1 MTTFASKP
9 VASNGSASSVGSD
22 DSLKRLSPSL
32 AGRTELAGPA
42 PISVPSSG
50 AVIDAYAAWT
60 VDETQSRPTSK
71 FRIPLRGG
79 MNPGRQGGVTTPG
92 SFALAPDVGGAM
104 MFASPDTP
112 GMPGPS
118 TKTAWDFL
126 PEGWKVEVGTSLGTP
141 SLREGMNGQGGTN
154 EQGELAI
161 AERGGTQGDT
171 QRSEFTTARG
181 ERMCVIYPNG
191 FVPITQLES
200 ARLGIITREMRRVSE
215 REPHLT
221 PEQVR
226 DEIAAGRMVIPANI
240 NHLRYNLDPMCIG
253 RASKTKVNA
262 NMGAS
267 PVSSGTDEE
276 VEKLKWAE
284 RWGADTVMDLSTGGD
299 LDACRDAILRASTV
313 PIGTVPIYSM
323 IIGKKIEDLAWD
335 VIEATLHH
343 QARQGVDYFTI
354 HAGVRK
360 GHLKY
365 VKNRLIGIV
374 SRGGSLLAKWM
385 LVHNQENV
393 MYTHWDDICKILR
406 QYDVTFSIGDGL
418 RPGGLADA
426 TDDAQLAEL
435 ETLGELTERAWR
447 HGVQVMIEGPGHVPF
462 DQIEFN
468 AKIQRRLCH
477 GAPFYVLGPLV
488 TDMFPGY
495 DHITSCIGATSMAY
509 HGAAMLCYV
518 TPKEHVGLPKKDD
531 VKQGCIAYKIA
542 AHAADVALGIPG
554 TRDRDDELT
563 KARAALNWQKHFDLS
578 FDPDTARAYHD
589 EDLDVDTDFCAMC
602 GHDWCSVRI
611 SKEIQE
617 FASGKAEGF
626 ERMGGK
632 DGTIA
637 GAAMKS
643 AGLSPEQ
650 QGILEKRGVLSP
662 EEIHNLAAKTKG
674 VLHVMEKNG
683 TGQAGIA
690 ASTDAK
696 LSCHSDYVD
705 PETAKQLQTQKGS
718 VVVQLDVRPALG
730 IRKEDRVI

>member
-1 MTTFASKP
+1 MTTSTSRFPLPHHGAL
-9 VASNGSASSVGSD
+9 N
-22 DSLKRLSPSL
+22 
-32 AGRTELAGPA
+32 PA
-42 PISVPSSG
+42 ATP
-50 AVIDAYAAWT
+50 
-60 VDETQSRPTSK
+60 
-71 FRIPLRGG
+71 
-79 MNPGRQGGVTTPG
+79 NVTTPG
-92 SFALAPDVGGAM
+92 SFANKPDVGGPL
-104 MFASPDTP
+104 MFSSPDTP
-112 GMPGPS
+112 GMPAPS

-126 PEGWKVEVGTSLGTP
+126 PEGWSVVDLGADPAFGIRHSAFDIPMASCT
-141 SLREGMNGQGGTN
+141 TN
-154 EQGELAI
+154 
-161 AERGGTQGDT
+161 AESRITNAAGCSNCLGDLHKFV
-171 QRSEFTTARG
+171 EFTTAKGR
-181 ERMCVIYPNG
+181 RVRVIFPG
-191 FVPITQLES
+191 AFKPITQLES
-200 ARLGIITREMRRVSE
+200 ARLGIVTPEMKRVAQ
-215 REPHLT
+215 REPHFEVLF
-221 PEQVR
+221 PGHGAEAVR
-226 DEIAAGRMVIPANI
+226 DEIAAGRLVIPANV
-240 NHLRYNLDPMCIG
+240 NHLKHNLDPMAIG

-284 RWGADTVMDLSTGGD
+284 KWGADTVMDLSTGGD
-299 LDACRDAILRASTV
+299 LDATRAAIIENATV

-323 IIGKKIEDLAWD
+323 IIGKKIEELDW
-335 VIEATLHH
+335 ATIQASLHH
-343 QARQGVDYFTI
+343 QAQQGVDYFTI

-360 GHLKY
+360 AHLKH

-385 LVHNQENV
+385 LVHNQENI
-393 MYTHWDDICKILR
+393 MYTRWEDICDILR

-426 TDDAQLAEL
+426 TDAAQIAEL

-447 HGVQVMIEGPGHVPF
+447 KGVQVMIEGPGHVPF
-462 DQIEFN
+462 DQIEWN
-468 AKIQRRLCH
+468 AKVQRTLCH

-518 TPKEHVGLPKKDD
+518 TPKEHLGLPKKDD

-542 AHAADVALGIPG
+542 AHAADIALGIPG

-563 KARAALNWQKHFDLS
+563 KARAALNWEKHFELS

-617 FASGKAEGF
+617 FMSGKAEGY
-626 ERMGGK
+626 ERVGSGGK
-632 DGTIA
+632 L
-637 GAAMKS
+637 GAPIKS
-643 AGLSPEQ
+643 AALTPEQ
-650 QGILEKRGVLSP
+650 QEILNKRGVLSP
-662 EEIHNLAAKTKG
+662 DEIHKLASKTKKAMG
-674 VLHVMEKNG
+674 EERHSA
-683 TGQAGIA
+683 TGIRHSTRDG
-690 ASTDAK
+690 ASVASATNAESRIPNADSSK

-705 PETAKQLQTQKGS
+705 PETAKQLHKQKTGA

-730 IRKEDRVI
+730 IAKEDRVV

>member
-1 MTTFASKP
+1 MATSSHG
-9 VASNGSASSVGSD
+9 SNGSSKVSTDSAS
-22 DSLKRLSPSL
+22 
-32 AGRTELAGPA
+32 E
-42 PISVPSSG
+42 
-50 AVIDAYAAWT
+50 
-60 VDETQSRPTSK
+60 SK
-71 FRIPLRGG
+71 FRPPNFGAS
-79 MNPGRQGGVTTPG
+79 NPGRTPNVTTPG
-92 SFALAPDVGGAM
+92 SFANAPDIGGPR
-104 MFASPDTP
+104 MFSSPDTP
-112 GMPGPS
+112 GMPAPS
-118 TKTAWDFL
+118 EKTAWDFL
-126 PEGWKVEVGTSLGTP
+126 PEGWTVETLDDSVPYASVPHATMP
-141 SLREGMNGQGGTN
+141 SSPST
-154 EQGELAI
+154 LAF
-161 AERGGTQGDT
+161 AD
-171 QRSEFTTARG
+171 ARG
-181 ERMCVIYPNG
+181 LVRRVTYPHG
-191 FVPITQLES
+191 FVPITQLEY
-200 ARLGIITREMRRVSE
+200 ARLGIITPQMARVAE

-221 PEQVR
+221 ATQVR

-240 NHLRYNLDPMCIG
+240 NHLNYKLDPMAIG

-276 VEKLKWAE
+276 VEKLQWAE

-299 LDACRDAILRASTV
+299 LDACRDAIIRNSTV

-323 IIGKKIEDLAWD
+323 IIGKKIDDLDWPT
-335 VIEATLHH
+335 IEASLHH
-343 QARQGVDYFTI
+343 QAKQGVDYFTI
-354 HAGVRK
+354 HAGVRRA
-360 GHLKY
+360 HLKH

-385 LVHNQENV
+385 LVHSQENI
-393 MYTHWDDICKILR
+393 MYTRWDDICKILR

-426 TDDAQLAEL
+426 TDAAQIAEL

-462 DQIEFN
+462 DQIEWN
-468 AKIQRRLCH
+468 AKVQRTLCH

-495 DHITSCIGATSMAY
+495 DHITSCIGATAMAY

-518 TPKEHVGLPKKDD
+518 TPKEHLGLPKKDD

-563 KARAALNWQKHFDLS
+563 KARAALNWEKHFELS

-617 FASGKAEGF
+617 FMSGKAEGF
-626 ERMGGK
+626 ERVGANGK
-632 DGTIA
+632 L
-637 GAAMKS
+637 GAPIKS
-643 AGLSPEQ
+643 AALTPEQ
-650 QGILEKRGVLSP
+650 ARILESRGVLAP
-662 EEIHNLAAKTKG
+662 EEIHKLANKTKKAVGADAAKAT
-674 VLHVMEKNG
+674 
-683 TGQAGIA
+683 
-690 ASTDAK
+690 
-696 LSCHSDYVD
+696 CHSDYVD
-705 PETAKQLQTQKGS
+705 PETAKQMQGG
-718 VVVQLDVRPALG
+718 VMVQVDVRPALG
-730 IRKEDRVI
+730 IAKEDRVV

>member
-1 MTTFASKP
+1 VTTSTSRFPLPHHGAL
-9 VASNGSASSVGSD
+9 N
-22 DSLKRLSPSL
+22 
-32 AGRTELAGPA
+32 PA
-42 PISVPSSG
+42 ATP
-50 AVIDAYAAWT
+50 
-60 VDETQSRPTSK
+60 
-71 FRIPLRGG
+71 
-79 MNPGRQGGVTTPG
+79 NVTTPG
-92 SFALAPDVGGAM
+92 SFANKPDVGGPL
-104 MFASPDTP
+104 MFSSPDTP
-112 GMPGPS
+112 GMPAPS

-126 PEGWKVEVGTSLGTP
+126 PEGWSVVDLGADPAFGIRHSAFDIPMASCT
-141 SLREGMNGQGGTN
+141 TN
-154 EQGELAI
+154 
-161 AERGGTQGDT
+161 AESRITNAAGCSNCLGDLHKFV
-171 QRSEFTTARG
+171 EFTTAKGR
-181 ERMCVIYPNG
+181 RVRVIFPG
-191 FVPITQLES
+191 AFKPITQLES
-200 ARLGIITREMRRVSE
+200 ARLGIVTPEMKRVAQ
-215 REPHLT
+215 REPHFEVLF
-221 PEQVR
+221 PGHGAEAVR
-226 DEIAAGRMVIPANI
+226 DEIAAGRLVIPANI
-240 NHLRYNLDPMCIG
+240 NHLKHNLDPMAIG

-284 RWGADTVMDLSTGGD
+284 KWGADTVMDLSTGGD
-299 LDACRDAILRASTV
+299 LDATRAAIIENATV

-323 IIGKKIEDLAWD
+323 IIGKKIEELDW
-335 VIEATLHH
+335 ATIQASLHH
-343 QARQGVDYFTI
+343 QAQQGVDYFTI

-360 GHLKY
+360 AHLKH

-385 LVHNQENV
+385 LVHNQENI
-393 MYTHWDDICKILR
+393 MYTRWEDICDILR

-426 TDDAQLAEL
+426 TDAAQIAEL

-447 HGVQVMIEGPGHVPF
+447 KGVQVMIEGPGHVPF
-462 DQIEFN
+462 DQIEWN
-468 AKIQRRLCH
+468 AKVQRTLCH

-518 TPKEHVGLPKKDD
+518 TPKEHLGLPKKDD

-542 AHAADVALGIPG
+542 AHAADIALGIPG

-563 KARAALNWQKHFDLS
+563 KARAALNWEKHFELS

-617 FASGKAEGF
+617 FMSGKAEGY
-626 ERMGGK
+626 ERVGSGGK
-632 DGTIA
+632 L
-637 GAAMKS
+637 GAPIKS
-643 AGLSPEQ
+643 AALTPEQ
-650 QGILEKRGVLSP
+650 QEILNKRGVLSP
-662 EEIHNLAAKTKG
+662 DEIHKLASKTKKAMG
-674 VLHVMEKNG
+674 EERHSA
-683 TGQAGIA
+683 TGIRHSTRDG
-690 ASTDAK
+690 ASVASATNAESRIPNADSSK

-705 PETAKQLQTQKGS
+705 PETAKQLHKQKTGA

-730 IRKEDRVI
+730 IAKEDRVV

>member
-1 MTTFASKP
+1 M
-9 VASNGSASSVGSD
+9 
-22 DSLKRLSPSL
+22 
-32 AGRTELAGPA
+32 PA
-42 PISVPSSG
+42 PSS
-50 AVIDAYAAWT
+50 
-60 VDETQSRPTSK
+60 
-71 FRIPLRGG
+71 
-79 MNPGRQGGVTTPG
+79 
-92 SFALAPDVGGAM
+92 
-104 MFASPDTP
+104 
-112 GMPGPS
+112 
-118 TKTAWDFL
+118 KTAWDFL
-126 PEGWKVEVGTSLGTP
+126 PEGWSVVLLEKGQRGKGAEGQSDWSGAVCSANPHVP
-141 SLREGMNGQGGTN
+141 SLDAATSGQLGASGCATC
-154 EQGELAI
+154 L
-161 AERGGTQGDT
+161 GDDKAFV
-171 QRSEFTTARG
+171 EFTTARG
-181 ERMCVIYPNG
+181 ERRRVLYPKN
-191 FVPITQLES
+191 FRPVTQLEF
-200 ARLGIITREMRRVSE
+200 ARLGIVTPQMKRVAE
-215 REPHLT
+215 REPHFEALFPSADGT
-221 PEQVR
+221 RAAEAVR
-226 DEIAAGRMVIPANI
+226 DEVAAGRMVIPANI
-240 NHLRYNLDPMCIG
+240 NHLTHKLDPMCIG

-284 RWGADTVMDLSTGGD
+284 KWGADTVMDLSTGGD
-299 LDACRDAILRASTV
+299 LDATRGAIIRNATV

-323 IIGKKIEDLAWD
+323 IIGKKIEDLDWPT
-335 VIEATLHH
+335 IEASLHH
-343 QARQGVDYFTI
+343 QAKQGVDYFTI
-354 HAGVRK
+354 HAGVRRA
-360 GHLKY
+360 HLKY

-385 LVHNQENV
+385 LVHNQENI
-393 MYTHWDDICKILR
+393 MYTRWEDICDILR

-447 HGVQVMIEGPGHVPF
+447 KGVQVMIEGPGHVPF
-462 DQIEFN
+462 DQIEYN
-468 AKIQRRLCH
+468 AKVQRTLCH

-518 TPKEHVGLPKKDD
+518 TPKEHLGLPKKDD

-563 KARAALNWQKHFDLS
+563 KARAALNWEKHFELS

-626 ERMGGK
+626 ERIGANGR
-632 DGTIA
+632 A
-637 GAAMKS
+637 GAPVKS
-643 AGLSPEQ
+643 AALTPEQ
-650 QGILEKRGVLSP
+650 QEILAKRGVLSP
-662 EEIHNLAAKTKG
+662 DEIHKLANKTKKAMG
-674 VLHVMEKNG
+674 GHSASG
-683 TGQAGIA
+683 IGQGEEAPSNA
-690 ASTDAK
+690 ESRTPNAPK

-705 PETAKQLQTQKGS
+705 PETAKQMIEQKAGRE
-718 VVVQLDVRPALG
+718 VLVPLDVRPALG
-730 IRKEDRVI
+730 IAKEDRVV

>member
-1 MTTFASKP
+1 MATSSHG
-9 VASNGSASSVGSD
+9 SNGSSKVSTDSAS
-22 DSLKRLSPSL
+22 
-32 AGRTELAGPA
+32 E
-42 PISVPSSG
+42 
-50 AVIDAYAAWT
+50 
-60 VDETQSRPTSK
+60 SK
-71 FRIPLRGG
+71 FRPPNFGAS
-79 MNPGRQGGVTTPG
+79 NPGRTPNVTTPG
-92 SFALAPDVGGAM
+92 SFANAPDIGGPR
-104 MFASPDTP
+104 MFSSPDTP
-112 GMPGPS
+112 GMPAPS
-118 TKTAWDFL
+118 EKTAWDFL
-126 PEGWKVEVGTSLGTP
+126 PEGWTVETLDDSVPYASVPHATMP
-141 SLREGMNGQGGTN
+141 SSPST
-154 EQGELAI
+154 LAF
-161 AERGGTQGDT
+161 AD
-171 QRSEFTTARG
+171 ARG
-181 ERMCVIYPNG
+181 LVRRVTYPHG
-191 FVPITQLES
+191 FVPITQLEY
-200 ARLGIITREMRRVSE
+200 ARLGIITPQMARVAE

-221 PEQVR
+221 ATQVR

-240 NHLRYNLDPMCIG
+240 NHLNYKLDPMAIG

-276 VEKLKWAE
+276 VEKLQWAE

-299 LDACRDAILRASTV
+299 LDACRDAIIRNSTV

-323 IIGKKIEDLAWD
+323 IIGKKIDDLDWPT
-335 VIEATLHH
+335 IEASLHQ
-343 QARQGVDYFTI
+343 QAKQGVDYFTI
-354 HAGVRK
+354 HAGVRRA
-360 GHLKY
+360 HLKH

-385 LVHNQENV
+385 LVHSQENI
-393 MYTHWDDICKILR
+393 MYTRWDDICKILR

-426 TDDAQLAEL
+426 TDAAQIAEL

-462 DQIEFN
+462 DQIEWN
-468 AKIQRRLCH
+468 AKVQRTLCH

-495 DHITSCIGATSMAY
+495 DHITSCIGATAMAY

-518 TPKEHVGLPKKDD
+518 TPKEHLGLPKKDD

-563 KARAALNWQKHFDLS
+563 KARAALNWEKHFELS

-617 FASGKAEGF
+617 FMSGKAEGF
-626 ERMGGK
+626 ERVGANGK
-632 DGTIA
+632 L
-637 GAAMKS
+637 GAPIKS
-643 AGLSPEQ
+643 AALTPEQ
-650 QGILEKRGVLSP
+650 ARILESRGVLAP
-662 EEIHNLAAKTKG
+662 EEIHKLANKTKKAVGADAAK
-674 VLHVMEKNG
+674 
-683 TGQAGIA
+683 A
-690 ASTDAK
+690 
-696 LSCHSDYVD
+696 SCHSDYVD
-705 PETAKQLQTQKGS
+705 PETAKQMQGG
-718 VVVQLDVRPALG
+718 VMVQVDVRPALG
-730 IRKEDRVI
+730 IAKEDRVV